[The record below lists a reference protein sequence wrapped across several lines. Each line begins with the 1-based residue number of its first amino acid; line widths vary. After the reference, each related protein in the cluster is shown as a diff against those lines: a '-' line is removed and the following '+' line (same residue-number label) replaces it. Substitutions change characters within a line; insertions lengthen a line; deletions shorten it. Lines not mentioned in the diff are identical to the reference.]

1 MQGQVIGVDVR
12 LAGVLDV
19 RSVAAVREELSE
31 ALARTQGALLVDVS
45 EVEAID
51 AAGLGMLVALHRRA
65 RRLGRQVVLREPQPS
80 VRRVLAR
87 TRLHRVLPVQR
98 ATA

>member
-1 MQGQVIGVDVR
+1 MQGQVIGADVW

-19 RSVAAVREELSE
+19 RSVAAAREELTQ
-31 ALARTQGALLVDVS
+31 ALARSDGALLVDVS
-45 EVEAID
+45 AVEAID

-65 RRLGRQVVLREPQPS
+65 RRLGRRVVLREPQPA

-87 TRLHRVLPVQR
+87 TRLHRILPVQR
-98 ATA
+98 ASA